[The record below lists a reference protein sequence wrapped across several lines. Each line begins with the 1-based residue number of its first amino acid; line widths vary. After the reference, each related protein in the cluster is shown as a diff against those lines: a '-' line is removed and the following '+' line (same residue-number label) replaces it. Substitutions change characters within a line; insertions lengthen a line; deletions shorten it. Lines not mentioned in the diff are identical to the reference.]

1 MNRYLFLSLLLS
13 FFVLLAA
20 GPAVVDNSSPS
31 PSPPR
36 ENHINVYYF
45 HTTYRCVTCTNMEK
59 YTSEAIETNFGR
71 ELSQGKLTF
80 TTVNIDENPNKH
92 FVKDYKLYTK
102 QVILSQMEKGKE
114 VRWKNL
120 DQVWVLVRS
129 PEKFKGYIVKETRG
143 FLEKLTGK

>member
-1 MNRYLFLSLLLS
+1 MNKYLCLSLLLS
-13 FFVLLAA
+13 FFILSAA
-20 GPAVVDNSSPS
+20 QPAVVDNSSPHPS
-31 PSPPR
+31 PSR

-59 YTSEAIETNFGR
+59 YTTEAIKTNFGQ
-71 ELSQGKLTF
+71 ELAQGKLTF
-80 TTVNIDENPNKH
+80 ITVNVEEDGNKH

-129 PEKFKGYIVKETRG
+129 PDKFKEYIVKETGG
-143 FLEKLTGK
+143 FLEKLAGN

>member
-1 MNRYLFLSLLLS
+1 
-13 FFVLLAA
+13 
-20 GPAVVDNSSPS
+20 VVDNSSPNPS
-31 PSPPR
+31 PSR

-59 YTSEAIETNFGR
+59 YTTEAIKTNFGQ
-71 ELSQGKLTF
+71 ELAQGKLTF
-80 TTVNIDENPNKH
+80 TTVNIDEDGNKH
-92 FVKDYKLYTK
+92 FVNDYKLYTK
-102 QVILSQMEKGKE
+102 QVILSQVEKGKD

-129 PEKFKGYIVKETRG
+129 PEKFREYIIKETRG